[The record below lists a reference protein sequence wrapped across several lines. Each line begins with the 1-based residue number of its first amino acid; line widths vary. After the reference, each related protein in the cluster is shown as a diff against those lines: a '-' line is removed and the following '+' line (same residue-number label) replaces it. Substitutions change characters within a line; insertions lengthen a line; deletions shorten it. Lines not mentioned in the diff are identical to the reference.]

1 VNWQD
6 PGERVLLRYGA
17 LGEIRRGK
25 VAFTAEVR
33 SLAHVLNQ
41 PVGRAWQAT
50 CDAAL
55 GDARC
60 GVDLDAPA
68 FKANGTVT
76 DVLRDRAFAVSGL
89 DAFAMDWFASGI
101 LT

>member
-6 PGERVLLRYGA
+6 PGERVLLRVGA

-33 SLAHVLNQ
+33 SLGHVLNQ
-41 PVGRAWQAT
+41 PVGRAWQAA

-60 GVDLDAPA
+60 KVDVEAPPSRAPA
-68 FKANGTVT
+68 
-76 DVLRDRAFAVSGL
+76 R
-89 DAFAMDWFASGI
+89 
-101 LT
+101 